1 MSVPHA
7 PGVLVLRRGG
17 GLWGVP
23 NAQVEGLARQG
34 REYRVTTGAG
44 VLAADEILGVVADL
58 AVRPVPA
65 VIRRFW
71 PEAPVGVA
79 VHGGEP
85 VVMVDPRHPPAA
97 LRIDGGER
105 LDGRPDGRE
114 GDGNGPE
121 DGGADGRDRGDEAA
135 P

>member
-17 GLWGVP
+17 GLWGIP

-34 REYRVTTGAG
+34 GEYRVTTGAG
-44 VLAADEILGVVADL
+44 VLAADEILGVVAEL

-71 PEAPVGVA
+71 PEASVGMA
-79 VHGGEP
+79 VHGAQP

-105 LDGRPDGRE
+105 PDGRPDGS
-114 GDGNGPE
+114 E
-121 DGGADGRDRGDEAA
+121 DGGADGRDRDDEAA

>member
-17 GLWGVP
+17 GLWGIP
-23 NAQVEGLARQG
+23 NAQVEGLARQAG
-34 REYRVTTGAG
+34 GYRVTTGAG
-44 VLAADEILGVVADL
+44 ALAADEILGVVADL
-58 AVRPVPA
+58 AVRRVPA

-71 PEAPVGVA
+71 PEASVGMA
-79 VHGGEP
+79 VHAGQP
-85 VVMVDPRHPPAA
+85 VVMVDPLHPPAA

-105 LDGRPDGRE
+105 LDGSPD
-114 GDGNGPE
+114 GPE
-121 DGGADGRDRGDEAA
+121 DGGADGRDDEAA